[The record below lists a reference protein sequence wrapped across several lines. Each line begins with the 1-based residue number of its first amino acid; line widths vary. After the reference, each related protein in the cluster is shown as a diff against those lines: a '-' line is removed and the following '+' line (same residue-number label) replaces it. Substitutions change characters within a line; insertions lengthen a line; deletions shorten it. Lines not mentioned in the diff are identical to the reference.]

1 MSASQFD
8 DITKKIDKHFEK
20 TGVVL
25 VGMHQELQEQKHRI
39 GQYHEKVDAVT
50 SDLSRRRDEIV
61 AELRTRAESAVAVLD
76 EIDPLVQRVRSVAL
90 DADDAIRSA
99 SDALGAST
107 NNLSRSHNDFRAE
120 ADDLIGTIEKNIAS
134 FSSETKILLDRFAA
148 QLTGVLVDFQ
158 SEAAGQRDD
167 FRSDIVALINAIKDQ
182 IASFSSGTRVLLK
195 QFSEQQDQSFTASS
209 EENRLALQAIVG
221 EQVKFLASAQNAFS
235 ESIAKMEEK
244 LSTLIDAHKRFLKS
258 SYDELSER
266 QRAGE
271 AAYAAL
277 KVDSVRHQAQQIEFA
292 KKTRLVIGVLVVAG
306 FAVVGT
312 LAYVKGVF
320 L

>member
-8 DITKKIDKHFEK
+8 DVTKTIDKHFEK

-61 AELRTRAESAVAVLD
+61 AELRMRAETAVAVLD

-99 SDALGAST
+99 GDALRAST

-120 ADDLIGTIEKNIAS
+120 AEDLIGTIEKNISS

-148 QLTGVLVDFQ
+148 QQAGAFVDFQ

-167 FRSDIVALINAIKDQ
+167 FRSDIVALIDAIKDQ
-182 IASFSSGTRVLLK
+182 IASFSSETRVLLK

-244 LSTLIDAHKRFLKS
+244 LSTHIDAHKRFLKS

-277 KVDSVRHQAQQIEFA
+277 KVDSERHQAQQIEFA
-292 KKTRLVIGVLVVAG
+292 KNTRLIIGALVVAG
-306 FAVVGT
+306 FAVVGA
-312 LAYVKGVF
+312 LAYGQGVF

>member
-1 MSASQFD
+1 MSVSQFD

-61 AELRTRAESAVAVLD
+61 AELRTRAENAVAVLA
-76 EIDPLVQRVRSVAL
+76 EIDPLVQRVRSVAQ
-90 DADDAIRSA
+90 DADDAIKSA
-99 SDALGAST
+99 GDALETST
-107 NNLSRSHNDFRAE
+107 NKLSRSHNDFRAE
-120 ADDLIGTIEKNIAS
+120 AKDLIGTIEKNIAS

-148 QLTGVLVDFQ
+148 QQTGAIVDFQ
-158 SEAAGQRDD
+158 SEVAGQRND
-167 FRSDIVALINAIKDQ
+167 FRSDIVALIDASKGQ
-182 IASFSSGTRVLLK
+182 IVSFSSETRVLLK
-195 QFSEQQDQSFTASS
+195 HFSEQQDQSITASS
-209 EENRLALQAIVG
+209 KENRLALQAIVG
-221 EQVKFLASAQNAFS
+221 DQAKFLASAQDAFG

-244 LSTLIDAHKRFLKS
+244 LSTHMDAHKRFLKS

-271 AAYAAL
+271 AAFAAL
-277 KVDSVRHQAQQIEFA
+277 KVESERHQAQQIEFD
-292 KKTRLVIGVLVVAG
+292 KKTRLVVGVLVVAG
-306 FAVVGT
+306 FAVVGA
-312 LAYVKGVF
+312 LAYGKGVF